1 MDKFEQE
8 LEALLIGRKSPGC
21 RYPKEVVR
29 STRMEGRQFIETVS
43 HGYLVVPK
51 GHLGYGIAKEIVDYG
66 YQGQLAVY
74 LEEDCEVPEFFS
86 QLPGVGNKYVTQG

>member
-8 LEALLIGRKSPGC
+8 LAQLINVRKG
-21 RYPKEVVR
+21 YGITYKEVVR
-29 STRMEGRQFIETVS
+29 STRMEGRQFIHTRG

-66 YQGQLAVY
+66 YQGRLAVY
-74 LEEDCEVPEFFS
+74 LEEDCEVPEFFA